1 MVRDTSDGTGHPLF
15 RKMAREKWHGKWHGT
30 PTFSEVAEPGEMASF
45 RPGDFGI
52 MGVLG
57 SSLSW
62 ALLGSSGLFV
72 LGFSPAT
79 TRFLT
84 VAERRPLSVA
94 GRAWASRFLRK
105 AMGVPLIPLAIPSQ
119 SDGCPVDSPV
129 DSPLI
134 PTVGVPLLA
143 LLSLRSVACPVVFP
157 AHRASGATAASA
169 AGSAKL
175 ARTPFFAA

>member
-1 MVRDTSDGTGHPLF
+1 
-15 RKMAREKWHGKWHGT
+15 
-30 PTFSEVAEPGEMASF
+30 
-45 RPGDFGI
+45 

-84 VAERRPLSVA
+84 AAERRPLSVA

-105 AMGVPLIPLAIPSQ
+105 AMGVPLIPL
-119 SDGCPVDSPV
+119 
-129 DSPLI
+129 LI
-134 PTVGVPLLA
+134 P
-143 LLSLRSVACPVVFP
+143 R
-157 AHRASGATAASA
+157 
-169 AGSAKL
+169 
-175 ARTPFFAA
+175 